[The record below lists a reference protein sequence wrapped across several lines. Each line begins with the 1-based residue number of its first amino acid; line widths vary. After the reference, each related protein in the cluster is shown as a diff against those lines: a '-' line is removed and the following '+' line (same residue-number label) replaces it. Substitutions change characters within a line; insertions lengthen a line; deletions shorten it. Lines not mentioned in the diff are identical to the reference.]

1 MTTEARTDRPLIWAH
16 GNTPE
21 AIEAIREVLM
31 RAQLSEPALSYVL
44 TAPAS
49 AVAVAPDVVALD
61 EADAQAGLA
70 WLSETSPDLCLWAQ
84 ASVASALFGLNHRRS
99 ISTLLI
105 NAETR
110 PLWSRTW
117 LWRKTIAR
125 QTLKPVFYAFVASTA
140 STGSLRNLGLPARN
154 IEVLGPLLGGVV
166 APGCDEGERDRI
178 GEILAGRPVWFAHR
192 VPQQEIRAVID
203 AFIQAQRKAHRMM
216 LILDLQ
222 DPAAMEDC
230 LALCSELGLTAHARA
245 VEGEPESRTQVF
257 LAESGED
264 TGLWYRLAV
273 LAYMG
278 GSLTSGDVPNPMV
291 AAALGSAVVHGPEIG
306 HHQHAYKRLQDAGA
320 TQPLKIAQD
329 LSRRVA
335 ALMEPDQCAEM
346 AAAGWEVVSEGA
358 EMTDRLVETTLQK
371 LGLGEARQ

>member
-1 MTTEARTDRPLIWAH
+1 MTIKARTDRPLVWAH
-16 GNTPE
+16 ASTP
-21 AIEAIREVLM
+21 AAVDAIREVLM
-31 RAQLSEPALSYVL
+31 RAQLSDPTLSYVL
-44 TAPAS
+44 SAPDSEDAF
-49 AVAVAPDVVALD
+49 APDVVVLD

-70 WLSETSPDLCLWAQ
+70 WLSETSPDLCIWAQ

-99 ISTLLI
+99 IPTLLI

-125 QTLKPVFYAFVASTA
+125 QTLKPVFYAFVTASE

-192 VPQQEIRAVID
+192 VPHQEMRVVID
-203 AFIQAQRKAHRMM
+203 AFMQAQSKAHRML
-216 LILDLQ
+216 LILDLL
-222 DPAAMEDC
+222 DPAGTEDC
-230 LALCSELGLTAHARA
+230 LALCAELGLTAHARA
-245 VEGEPESRTQVF
+245 EEGEPETRTQVF

-264 TGLWYRLAV
+264 TGLWYRLAA

-291 AAALGSAVVHGPEIG
+291 AAALGCAVVHGSKIG
-306 HHQHAYKRLQDAGA
+306 QNQHAYNRLREAGA
-320 TQPLKIAQD
+320 TQPLEASQD
-329 LSRRVA
+329 LSQRVA

-358 EMTDRLVETTLQK
+358 EVTDRLVEITLQK
-371 LGLGEARQ
+371 LGLGEAAQ

>member
-1 MTTEARTDRPLIWAH
+1 MTPEARTDRPLIWAH
-16 GNTPE
+16 ANTPA
-21 AIEAIREVLM
+21 AIDAIRDVLM
-31 RAQLSEPALSYVL
+31 RAQLSDPTLSYVL
-44 TAPAS
+44 TTSDS
-49 AVAVAPDVVALD
+49 ALTFAPDVVVLD
-61 EADAQAGLA
+61 EADAEAGLA

-99 ISTLLI
+99 IPTLLI

-117 LWRKTIAR
+117 LWRKTILR
-125 QTLKPVFYAFVASTA
+125 QTLKPVFYAFVTSGDL
-140 STGSLRNLGLPARN
+140 TGSLRNLGLPARN
-154 IEVLGPLLGGVV
+154 IEVLGPLLGGVL

-192 VPQQEIRAVID
+192 VPHQEMRVVID
-203 AFIQAQRKAHRMM
+203 AFMQVQRKAHRML
-216 LILDLQ
+216 LILDLL
-222 DPAAMEDC
+222 DPACTEDC
-230 LALCSELGLTAHARA
+230 RALCAELGLTTHARA
-245 VEGEPESRTQVF
+245 EEGEPDSRTQVF
-257 LAESGED
+257 LAETGED
-264 TGLWYRLAV
+264 TGLWYRLAA

-306 HHQHAYKRLQDAGA
+306 RNQHAYDRLREAGA
-320 TQPLKIAQD
+320 AQLLATAQD

-335 ALMEPDQCAEM
+335 AVMEPDQCAEM

-358 EMTDRLVETTLQK
+358 EVTDRLVEVTLQK
-371 LGLGEARQ
+371 LALGETQ

>member
-1 MTTEARTDRPLIWAH
+1 MTPEARTDRPLIWAH
-16 GNTPE
+16 ANTPA
-21 AIEAIREVLM
+21 AIDAIREVLM
-31 RAQLSEPALSYVL
+31 RAQLSDPTLSYVL
-44 TAPAS
+44 TTSDS
-49 AVAVAPDVVALD
+49 AVTFAPDVVVLD
-61 EADAQAGLA
+61 EADAEAGLA

-99 ISTLLI
+99 IPTLLI

-110 PLWSRTW
+110 SLWSRTW

-125 QTLKPVFYAFVASTA
+125 QTLKPVFYAFVTSGDA
-140 STGSLRNLGLPARN
+140 TGSLRNLGLPARN
-154 IEVLGPLLGGVV
+154 IEVLGPLLGGVL

-192 VPQQEIRAVID
+192 VPHQEMRVVID
-203 AFIQAQRKAHRMM
+203 AFMQVQRKAHRML
-216 LILDLQ
+216 LILDLL
-222 DPAAMEDC
+222 DPACTEDC
-230 LALCSELGLTAHARA
+230 RALCAELGLTTHAWA
-245 VEGEPESRTQVF
+245 EEGEPDSRTQVF
-257 LAESGED
+257 LAETGED
-264 TGLWYRLAV
+264 TGLWYRLAA

-306 HHQHAYKRLQDAGA
+306 RNQHAYDRLREAGA
-320 TQPLKIAQD
+320 AQPLATAQD

-335 ALMEPDQCAEM
+335 AVMEPDQCAEM

-358 EMTDRLVETTLQK
+358 EVTDRLVEVTLQK
-371 LGLGEARQ
+371 LALGETQ

>member
-1 MTTEARTDRPLIWAH
+1 MTPEARTDRPLIWAH
-16 GNTPE
+16 ANTPA
-21 AIEAIREVLM
+21 AIDAIRDVLM
-31 RAQLSEPALSYVL
+31 RAQLSDPTLSYVL
-44 TAPAS
+44 TTSDS
-49 AVAVAPDVVALD
+49 AVTFAPDIVVLD
-61 EADAQAGLA
+61 EADVEAGLA

-99 ISTLLI
+99 IPTLLI

-117 LWRKTIAR
+117 LWRKTILR
-125 QTLKPVFYAFVASTA
+125 QTLKPVFYAFVTSGD

-154 IEVLGPLLGGVV
+154 IEVLGPLLGGVL

-192 VPQQEIRAVID
+192 VPHQEMRVVID
-203 AFIQAQRKAHRMM
+203 AFMQVQRKAHRML
-216 LILDLQ
+216 LILDLL
-222 DPAAMEDC
+222 DPACTEDC
-230 LALCSELGLTAHARA
+230 RALCAELGLTTHARA
-245 VEGEPESRTQVF
+245 EEGEPDSRTQVF
-257 LAESGED
+257 LAETGED
-264 TGLWYRLAV
+264 TGLWYRLAA

-306 HHQHAYKRLQDAGA
+306 RNQHAYDRLREAGA
-320 TQPLKIAQD
+320 AQLLATAQD

-335 ALMEPDQCAEM
+335 AVMEPDQCAEM

-358 EMTDRLVETTLQK
+358 EVTDRLVEVTLQK
-371 LGLGEARQ
+371 LALGETQ

>member
-1 MTTEARTDRPLIWAH
+1 MTPEARTDRPLIWAH
-16 GNTPE
+16 ANTPA
-21 AIEAIREVLM
+21 AIDAIRDVLM
-31 RAQLSEPALSYVL
+31 RAQLSDPTLSYVL
-44 TAPAS
+44 TTSGS
-49 AVAVAPDVVALD
+49 AVTFAPDIVVLD
-61 EADAQAGLA
+61 DAYAEAGFA

-99 ISTLLI
+99 IPTLLI

-117 LWRKTIAR
+117 LWRKTILR
-125 QTLKPVFYAFVASTA
+125 QTLKPVFYAFVTSGD

-154 IEVLGPLLGGVV
+154 IEVLGPLLGGVL

-192 VPQQEIRAVID
+192 VPHQEMRVVID
-203 AFIQAQRKAHRMM
+203 AFMQVQRKAHRML
-216 LILDLQ
+216 LILDLL
-222 DPAAMEDC
+222 DPACTEDC
-230 LALCSELGLTAHARA
+230 RELCAELGLTTHARA
-245 VEGEPESRTQVF
+245 EEGEPDSRTQVF
-257 LAESGED
+257 LAETGED
-264 TGLWYRLAV
+264 TGLWYRLAA

-306 HHQHAYKRLQDAGA
+306 RNQHAYDRLREAGA
-320 TQPLKIAQD
+320 AQLLATAQD

-335 ALMEPDQCAEM
+335 AVMEPDQCAEM

-358 EMTDRLVETTLQK
+358 EVTDRLVEVTLQK
-371 LGLGEARQ
+371 LALGETQ

>member
-1 MTTEARTDRPLIWAH
+1 MTPEARTDRPLIWAH
-16 GNTPE
+16 ANTPA
-21 AIEAIREVLM
+21 AIDAIRDVLM
-31 RAQLSEPALSYVL
+31 RAQLSDPTLSYVL
-44 TAPAS
+44 TTSDS
-49 AVAVAPDVVALD
+49 AVTFAPDIVVLD
-61 EADAQAGLA
+61 EADAEAGLA

-99 ISTLLI
+99 IPTLLI

-117 LWRKTIAR
+117 LWRKTILR
-125 QTLKPVFYAFVASTA
+125 QTLKPVFYAFVTSGDL
-140 STGSLRNLGLPARN
+140 TGSLRNLGLPARN
-154 IEVLGPLLGGVV
+154 IEVLGPLLGGVL

-192 VPQQEIRAVID
+192 VPHQEMRVVID
-203 AFIQAQRKAHRMM
+203 AFMQVQRKAHRML
-216 LILDLQ
+216 LILDLL
-222 DPAAMEDC
+222 DPACTEDC
-230 LALCSELGLTAHARA
+230 RALCAELGLTTHARA
-245 VEGEPESRTQVF
+245 EEGEPDSRTQVF
-257 LAESGED
+257 LAETGED
-264 TGLWYRLAV
+264 TGLWYRLAA

-306 HHQHAYKRLQDAGA
+306 RNQHAYDRLREAGA
-320 TQPLKIAQD
+320 AQLLATAQD

-335 ALMEPDQCAEM
+335 AVMEPDQCAEM

-358 EMTDRLVETTLQK
+358 EVTDRLVEVTLQK
-371 LGLGEARQ
+371 LGLGETQ

>member
-1 MTTEARTDRPLIWAH
+1 MTPEARTDRPLIWAH
-16 GNTPE
+16 ANTPA
-21 AIEAIREVLM
+21 AIDAIRDVLM
-31 RAQLSEPALSYVL
+31 RAQLSDPTLSYVL
-44 TAPAS
+44 TTSGS
-49 AVAVAPDVVALD
+49 AVTFAPDIVVLD
-61 EADAQAGLA
+61 EADAEAGLA

-99 ISTLLI
+99 IPTLLI

-117 LWRKTIAR
+117 LWRKTILR
-125 QTLKPVFYAFVASTA
+125 QTLKPVFYAFVTSGD

-154 IEVLGPLLGGVV
+154 IEVLGPLLGGVL

-192 VPQQEIRAVID
+192 VPHQEMRVVID
-203 AFIQAQRKAHRMM
+203 AFMQVQRKAHRML
-216 LILDLQ
+216 LILDLL
-222 DPAAMEDC
+222 DPACTEDC
-230 LALCSELGLTAHARA
+230 RALCAELGLTTHARA
-245 VEGEPESRTQVF
+245 EEGEPDSRTQVF
-257 LAESGED
+257 LAETGED
-264 TGLWYRLAV
+264 TGLWYRLAA

-306 HHQHAYKRLQDAGA
+306 RNQHAYDRLREAGA
-320 TQPLKIAQD
+320 AQPLATAQD

-335 ALMEPDQCAEM
+335 AVMEPDQCAEM

-358 EMTDRLVETTLQK
+358 EVTDRLVEVTLQK
-371 LGLGEARQ
+371 LGLGETQ

>member
-1 MTTEARTDRPLIWAH
+1 MTPEARTDRPLIWAH
-16 GNTPE
+16 ANTPA
-21 AIEAIREVLM
+21 AIDAIREVLM
-31 RAQLSEPALSYVL
+31 RAQLSDPTLSYVL
-44 TAPAS
+44 TTSDS
-49 AVAVAPDVVALD
+49 ALTFAPDVVVLD
-61 EADAQAGLA
+61 EADAEAGLA

-99 ISTLLI
+99 IPTLLI

-117 LWRKTIAR
+117 LWRKTILR
-125 QTLKPVFYAFVASTA
+125 QTLKPVFYAFVTSGD

-154 IEVLGPLLGGVV
+154 IEVLGPLLGGVL

-192 VPQQEIRAVID
+192 VPHQEMRVVID
-203 AFIQAQRKAHRMM
+203 AFMQVQRKAHRML
-216 LILDLQ
+216 LILDLL
-222 DPAAMEDC
+222 DPACIEDC
-230 LALCSELGLTAHARA
+230 RALCAELGLTTHARA
-245 VEGEPESRTQVF
+245 EEGEPDSRTQVF
-257 LAESGED
+257 LAETGED
-264 TGLWYRLAV
+264 TGLWYRLAA

-306 HHQHAYKRLQDAGA
+306 RNQHAYDRLREAGA
-320 TQPLKIAQD
+320 AQLLATAQD

-335 ALMEPDQCAEM
+335 AVMEPDQCAEM

-358 EMTDRLVETTLQK
+358 EVTDRLVEVTLQK
-371 LGLGEARQ
+371 LALGETQ

>member
-1 MTTEARTDRPLIWAH
+1 
-16 GNTPE
+16 
-21 AIEAIREVLM
+21 M
-31 RAQLSEPALSYVL
+31 RAQLSDPTLSYVL
-44 TAPAS
+44 TTSDS
-49 AVAVAPDVVALD
+49 AVTFAPDIVVLD
-61 EADAQAGLA
+61 EADAEAGLA

-99 ISTLLI
+99 IPTLLI

-117 LWRKTIAR
+117 LWRKTILR
-125 QTLKPVFYAFVASTA
+125 QTLKPVFYAFVTSGD

-154 IEVLGPLLGGVV
+154 IEVLGPLLGGVL

-192 VPQQEIRAVID
+192 VPHQEMRVVID
-203 AFIQAQRKAHRMM
+203 AFMQVQRKAHRML
-216 LILDLQ
+216 LILDLL
-222 DPAAMEDC
+222 DPAGTEDC
-230 LALCSELGLTAHARA
+230 RALCAELGLTTHARA
-245 VEGEPESRTQVF
+245 EEGEPDSRTQVF
-257 LAESGED
+257 LAETGED
-264 TGLWYRLAV
+264 TGLWYRLAA

-306 HHQHAYKRLQDAGA
+306 RNQHAYDRLREAGA
-320 TQPLKIAQD
+320 AQPLATAQD

-335 ALMEPDQCAEM
+335 AVMEPDQCAEM

-358 EMTDRLVETTLQK
+358 EVTDRLVEVTLQK
-371 LGLGEARQ
+371 LGLGETQ

>member
-1 MTTEARTDRPLIWAH
+1 MTPEARTDRPLIWAH
-16 GNTPE
+16 ANTPA
-21 AIEAIREVLM
+21 AIDAIRDVLM
-31 RAQLSEPALSYVL
+31 RAQLSDPTLSYVL
-44 TAPAS
+44 TTSDS
-49 AVAVAPDVVALD
+49 AVTFAPDIVVLD
-61 EADAQAGLA
+61 EADAEAGLA

-99 ISTLLI
+99 IPTLLI

-117 LWRKTIAR
+117 LWRKTILR
-125 QTLKPVFYAFVASTA
+125 QTLKPVFYAFVTSGD

-154 IEVLGPLLGGVV
+154 IEVLGPLLGGVL

-192 VPQQEIRAVID
+192 VPHQEMRVVID
-203 AFIQAQRKAHRMM
+203 AFMQVQRKAHRML
-216 LILDLQ
+216 LILDLL
-222 DPAAMEDC
+222 DPACTEDC
-230 LALCSELGLTAHARA
+230 RALCAELGLTTHARA
-245 VEGEPESRTQVF
+245 EEGEPDSRTQVF
-257 LAESGED
+257 LAETGED
-264 TGLWYRLAV
+264 TGLWYRLAA

-306 HHQHAYKRLQDAGA
+306 RNQHAYDRLREAGA
-320 TQPLKIAQD
+320 AQLLATAQD

-335 ALMEPDQCAEM
+335 AVMEPDQCAEM

-358 EMTDRLVETTLQK
+358 EVTDRLVEVTLQK
-371 LGLGEARQ
+371 LALGETQ

>member
-1 MTTEARTDRPLIWAH
+1 MTPEARTDRPLIWAH
-16 GNTPE
+16 ANTPA
-21 AIEAIREVLM
+21 AIDAIRDVLM
-31 RAQLSEPALSYVL
+31 RAQLSDPTLSYVL
-44 TAPAS
+44 TTSDS
-49 AVAVAPDVVALD
+49 AVTFAPDVVVLD
-61 EADAQAGLA
+61 EADAEAGLA

-99 ISTLLI
+99 IPTLLI

-117 LWRKTIAR
+117 LWRKTILR
-125 QTLKPVFYAFVASTA
+125 QTLKPVFYAFVTSGD

-154 IEVLGPLLGGVV
+154 IEVLGPLLGGVL

-192 VPQQEIRAVID
+192 VPHQEMRVVID
-203 AFIQAQRKAHRMM
+203 AFMQVQRKAHRML
-216 LILDLQ
+216 LILDLL
-222 DPAAMEDC
+222 DPACTEDC
-230 LALCSELGLTAHARA
+230 RALCAELGLTTHARA
-245 VEGEPESRTQVF
+245 EEGEPDSRTQVF
-257 LAESGED
+257 LAETGED
-264 TGLWYRLAV
+264 TGLWYRLAA

-306 HHQHAYKRLQDAGA
+306 RNQHAYDRLREAGA
-320 TQPLKIAQD
+320 AQLLATAQD

-335 ALMEPDQCAEM
+335 AVMEPDQCAEM

-358 EMTDRLVETTLQK
+358 EVTDRLVEVTLQK
-371 LGLGEARQ
+371 LALGETQ

>member
-1 MTTEARTDRPLIWAH
+1 MTPEARTDRPLIWAH
-16 GNTPE
+16 ANTPA
-21 AIEAIREVLM
+21 AIDAIRDVLM
-31 RAQLSEPALSYVL
+31 RAQLSDPTLSYVL
-44 TAPAS
+44 TTSDS
-49 AVAVAPDVVALD
+49 AVTFAPDIVVLD
-61 EADAQAGLA
+61 EADAEAGLA

-99 ISTLLI
+99 IPTLLI

-117 LWRKTIAR
+117 LWRKTILR
-125 QTLKPVFYAFVASTA
+125 QTLKPVFYAFVTSGD

-154 IEVLGPLLGGVV
+154 IEVLGPLLGGVL

-192 VPQQEIRAVID
+192 VPHQEMRVVID
-203 AFIQAQRKAHRMM
+203 AFMQVQRKAHRML
-216 LILDLQ
+216 LILDLL
-222 DPAAMEDC
+222 DPACTEDC
-230 LALCSELGLTAHARA
+230 RALCAELGLTTHARA
-245 VEGEPESRTQVF
+245 EEGEPDSRTQVF
-257 LAESGED
+257 LAETGED
-264 TGLWYRLAV
+264 TGLWYRLAA

-306 HHQHAYKRLQDAGA
+306 RNQHAYDRLREAGA
-320 TQPLKIAQD
+320 AQLLATAQD

-335 ALMEPDQCAEM
+335 AVMEPDQCAEM

-358 EMTDRLVETTLQK
+358 EVTDRLVEVTLQK
-371 LGLGEARQ
+371 LGLGETQ

>member
-1 MTTEARTDRPLIWAH
+1 MTPEARTDRPLIWAH
-16 GNTPE
+16 ANTPA
-21 AIEAIREVLM
+21 AIDAIRDVLM
-31 RAQLSEPALSYVL
+31 RAQLSDPTLSYVL
-44 TAPAS
+44 TTSDS
-49 AVAVAPDVVALD
+49 AVTFAPDIVVLD
-61 EADAQAGLA
+61 EADAEAGLA

-99 ISTLLI
+99 IPTLLI

-117 LWRKTIAR
+117 LWRKTILR
-125 QTLKPVFYAFVASTA
+125 QTLKPVFYAFVTSGDL
-140 STGSLRNLGLPARN
+140 TGSLRNLGLPARN
-154 IEVLGPLLGGVV
+154 IEVLGPLLGGVL

-192 VPQQEIRAVID
+192 VPHQEMRVVID
-203 AFIQAQRKAHRMM
+203 AFMQVQRKAHRML
-216 LILDLQ
+216 LILDLL
-222 DPAAMEDC
+222 DPACTEDC
-230 LALCSELGLTAHARA
+230 RALCAELGLTTHARA
-245 VEGEPESRTQVF
+245 EEGEPDSRTQVF
-257 LAESGED
+257 LAETGED
-264 TGLWYRLAV
+264 TGLWYRLAA

-306 HHQHAYKRLQDAGA
+306 RNQHAYDRLREAGA
-320 TQPLKIAQD
+320 AQLLATAQD

-335 ALMEPDQCAEM
+335 AVMEPDQCAEM

-358 EMTDRLVETTLQK
+358 EVTDRLVEVTLQK
-371 LGLGEARQ
+371 LALGETQ

>member
-1 MTTEARTDRPLIWAH
+1 MTPEARTDRPLIWAH
-16 GNTPE
+16 ANTPA
-21 AIEAIREVLM
+21 AIDAIREVLM
-31 RAQLSEPALSYVL
+31 RAQLSDPTLSYVL
-44 TAPAS
+44 TTSDS
-49 AVAVAPDVVALD
+49 AVTFAPDIVVLD
-61 EADAQAGLA
+61 EADAEAGLA

-99 ISTLLI
+99 IPTLLI

-117 LWRKTIAR
+117 LWRKTILR
-125 QTLKPVFYAFVASTA
+125 QTLKPVFYAFVTSGD

-154 IEVLGPLLGGVV
+154 IEVLGPLLGGVL

-192 VPQQEIRAVID
+192 VPHQEMRVVID
-203 AFIQAQRKAHRMM
+203 AFMQVQRKAHRML
-216 LILDLQ
+216 LILDLL
-222 DPAAMEDC
+222 DPACTEDC
-230 LALCSELGLTAHARA
+230 RALCAELGLTTHARA
-245 VEGEPESRTQVF
+245 EEGEPDSRTQVF
-257 LAESGED
+257 LAETGED
-264 TGLWYRLAV
+264 TGLWYRLAA

-306 HHQHAYKRLQDAGA
+306 RNQHAYDRLREAGA
-320 TQPLKIAQD
+320 AQLLATAQD

-335 ALMEPDQCAEM
+335 AVMEPDQCAEM

-358 EMTDRLVETTLQK
+358 EVTDRLVEVTLQK
-371 LGLGEARQ
+371 LALGETQ

>member
-1 MTTEARTDRPLIWAH
+1 MTPEARTDRPLIWAH
-16 GNTPE
+16 ANTPA
-21 AIEAIREVLM
+21 AIDAIRDVLM
-31 RAQLSEPALSYVL
+31 RAQLSDPTLSYVL
-44 TAPAS
+44 TTSDS
-49 AVAVAPDVVALD
+49 AVTFAPDIVVLD
-61 EADAQAGLA
+61 EADAEAGLA

-99 ISTLLI
+99 IPTLLI

-117 LWRKTIAR
+117 LWRKTILR
-125 QTLKPVFYAFVASTA
+125 QTLKPVFYAFVTSGD

-154 IEVLGPLLGGVV
+154 IEVLGPLLGGVL

-192 VPQQEIRAVID
+192 VPHQEMRVVID
-203 AFIQAQRKAHRMM
+203 AFMQVQRKAHRML
-216 LILDLQ
+216 LILDLL
-222 DPAAMEDC
+222 DPACTEDC
-230 LALCSELGLTAHARA
+230 RALCAELGLTTHARA
-245 VEGEPESRTQVF
+245 EEGEPDSRTQVF
-257 LAESGED
+257 LAETGED
-264 TGLWYRLAV
+264 TGLWYRLAA

-306 HHQHAYKRLQDAGA
+306 RNQHAYDRLREAGA
-320 TQPLKIAQD
+320 AQPLATAQD

-335 ALMEPDQCAEM
+335 AVMEPDQCAEM
-346 AAAGWEVVSEGA
+346 AAVGWEAVSEGA
-358 EMTDRLVETTLQK
+358 EVTDRLVDVTLQK
-371 LGLGEARQ
+371 LGLGETQ

>member
-1 MTTEARTDRPLIWAH
+1 MTPEARTDRPLIWAH
-16 GNTPE
+16 ANTPA
-21 AIEAIREVLM
+21 AIDAIRDVLM
-31 RAQLSEPALSYVL
+31 RAQLSDPTLSYVL
-44 TAPAS
+44 TTSDS
-49 AVAVAPDVVALD
+49 AVTFAPDIVVLD
-61 EADAQAGLA
+61 EADAEAGLA

-99 ISTLLI
+99 IPTLLI

-117 LWRKTIAR
+117 LWRKTILR
-125 QTLKPVFYAFVASTA
+125 QTLKPVFYAFVTSGD

-154 IEVLGPLLGGVV
+154 IEVLGPLLGGVL

-192 VPQQEIRAVID
+192 VPHQEMRVVID
-203 AFIQAQRKAHRMM
+203 AFMQVQRKAHRML
-216 LILDLQ
+216 LILDLL
-222 DPAAMEDC
+222 DPACTEEC
-230 LALCSELGLTAHARA
+230 RALCAELGLTTHARA
-245 VEGEPESRTQVF
+245 EEGEPDSRTQVF
-257 LAESGED
+257 LAETGED
-264 TGLWYRLAV
+264 TGLWYRLAA

-306 HHQHAYKRLQDAGA
+306 RNQHAYDRLREAGA
-320 TQPLKIAQD
+320 AQLLATAQD

-335 ALMEPDQCAEM
+335 AVMEPDQCAEM

-358 EMTDRLVETTLQK
+358 EVTDRLVEVTLQK
-371 LGLGEARQ
+371 LALGETQ

>member
-1 MTTEARTDRPLIWAH
+1 MTPEARTDRPLIWAH
-16 GNTPE
+16 ANTPA
-21 AIEAIREVLM
+21 AIDAIRDVLM
-31 RAQLSEPALSYVL
+31 RAQLSDPTLSYVL
-44 TAPAS
+44 TTSDS
-49 AVAVAPDVVALD
+49 AVTFAPDIVVLD
-61 EADAQAGLA
+61 EADAEAGLA

-99 ISTLLI
+99 IPTLLI

-117 LWRKTIAR
+117 LWRKTILR
-125 QTLKPVFYAFVASTA
+125 QTLKPVFYAFVTSGD

-154 IEVLGPLLGGVV
+154 IEVLGPLLGGVL

-192 VPQQEIRAVID
+192 VPHQEMRVVID
-203 AFIQAQRKAHRMM
+203 AFMQVQRKAHSML
-216 LILDLQ
+216 LILDLL
-222 DPAAMEDC
+222 DPACTEDC
-230 LALCSELGLTAHARA
+230 RALCAELGLTTHARA
-245 VEGEPESRTQVF
+245 EEGEPDSRTQVF
-257 LAESGED
+257 LAETGED
-264 TGLWYRLAV
+264 TGLWYRLAA

-306 HHQHAYKRLQDAGA
+306 RNQHAYDRLREAGA
-320 TQPLKIAQD
+320 AQLLATAQD

-335 ALMEPDQCAEM
+335 AVMEPDQCAEM

-358 EMTDRLVETTLQK
+358 EVTDRLVEVTLQK
-371 LGLGEARQ
+371 LALGETQ

>member
-1 MTTEARTDRPLIWAH
+1 MTPEARTDRPLIWAH
-16 GNTPE
+16 ANTPA
-21 AIEAIREVLM
+21 AIDAIRDVLM
-31 RAQLSEPALSYVL
+31 RAQLSDPTLSYVL
-44 TAPAS
+44 TTSDS
-49 AVAVAPDVVALD
+49 AVTFAPDIVVLD
-61 EADAQAGLA
+61 EADAEAGLA

-99 ISTLLI
+99 IPTLLI

-117 LWRKTIAR
+117 LWRKTILR
-125 QTLKPVFYAFVASTA
+125 QTLKPVFYAFVTSGD

-154 IEVLGPLLGGVV
+154 IEVLGPLLGGVL

-192 VPQQEIRAVID
+192 VPHQEMRVVID
-203 AFIQAQRKAHRMM
+203 AFMQVQRKAHRML
-216 LILDLQ
+216 LILDLL
-222 DPAAMEDC
+222 DPACTEDC
-230 LALCSELGLTAHARA
+230 RALCAELGLTTHARA
-245 VEGEPESRTQVF
+245 EEGEPDSRTQVF
-257 LAESGED
+257 LAETGED
-264 TGLWYRLAV
+264 TGLWYRLAA

-306 HHQHAYKRLQDAGA
+306 RNQHAYDRLREAGA
-320 TQPLKIAQD
+320 AQPLATAQD

-335 ALMEPDQCAEM
+335 AVMEPDQCAEM

-358 EMTDRLVETTLQK
+358 EVTDRLVEVTLQK
-371 LGLGEARQ
+371 LALGETQ

>member
-1 MTTEARTDRPLIWAH
+1 MTPEARTDRPLIWAH
-16 GNTPE
+16 ANTPA
-21 AIEAIREVLM
+21 AIDAIREVLM
-31 RAQLSEPALSYVL
+31 RAQLSDPTLSYVL
-44 TAPAS
+44 TTSDS
-49 AVAVAPDVVALD
+49 AVTFAPDVVVLD
-61 EADAQAGLA
+61 EADAEAGLA
-70 WLSETSPDLCLWAQ
+70 WLSETSPDLCLWVQ

-99 ISTLLI
+99 IPTLLI

-117 LWRKTIAR
+117 LWRKTILR
-125 QTLKPVFYAFVASTA
+125 QTLKPVFYAFVTSGD

-154 IEVLGPLLGGVV
+154 IEVLGPLLGGVL

-192 VPQQEIRAVID
+192 VPHQEMRVVID
-203 AFIQAQRKAHRMM
+203 AFMQVQRKAHRML
-216 LILDLQ
+216 LILDLL
-222 DPAAMEDC
+222 DPACTEDC
-230 LALCSELGLTAHARA
+230 RALCAELGLTTHARA
-245 VEGEPESRTQVF
+245 EEGEPDSRTQVF
-257 LAESGED
+257 LAETGED
-264 TGLWYRLAV
+264 TGLWYRLAA

-306 HHQHAYKRLQDAGA
+306 RNQHAYDRLREAGA
-320 TQPLKIAQD
+320 AQLLATAQD

-335 ALMEPDQCAEM
+335 AVMEPDQCAEM

-358 EMTDRLVETTLQK
+358 EVTDRLVEVTLQK
-371 LGLGEARQ
+371 LALGETQ

>member
-1 MTTEARTDRPLIWAH
+1 MTPEARTDRPLIWAH
-16 GNTPE
+16 ANTPA
-21 AIEAIREVLM
+21 AIDAIREVLM
-31 RAQLSEPALSYVL
+31 RAQLSDPTLSYVL
-44 TAPAS
+44 TTSDS
-49 AVAVAPDVVALD
+49 ALTFAPDVVVLD
-61 EADAQAGLA
+61 EADAEAGLA

-99 ISTLLI
+99 IPTLLI

-117 LWRKTIAR
+117 LWRKTILR
-125 QTLKPVFYAFVASTA
+125 QTLKPVFYAFVTSGD

-154 IEVLGPLLGGVV
+154 IEVLGPLLGGVL

-192 VPQQEIRAVID
+192 VPHQEMRVVID
-203 AFIQAQRKAHRMM
+203 AFMQVQRKAHRML
-216 LILDLQ
+216 LILDLL
-222 DPAAMEDC
+222 DPACTEDC
-230 LALCSELGLTAHARA
+230 RALCAELGLTTHARA
-245 VEGEPESRTQVF
+245 EEGEPDSRTQVF
-257 LAESGED
+257 LAETGED
-264 TGLWYRLAV
+264 TGLWYRLAA

-306 HHQHAYKRLQDAGA
+306 RNQHAYDRLREAGA
-320 TQPLKIAQD
+320 AQLLATAQD

-335 ALMEPDQCAEM
+335 AVMEPDQCAEM

-358 EMTDRLVETTLQK
+358 EVTDRLVEVTLQK
-371 LGLGEARQ
+371 LALGETQ

>member
-1 MTTEARTDRPLIWAH
+1 MTPEARTDRPLIWAH
-16 GNTPE
+16 ANTPA
-21 AIEAIREVLM
+21 AIDAIREVLM
-31 RAQLSEPALSYVL
+31 RAQLSDPTLSYVL
-44 TAPAS
+44 TTSDS
-49 AVAVAPDVVALD
+49 ALTFAPDVVVLD
-61 EADAQAGLA
+61 EADAEAGLA

-99 ISTLLI
+99 IPTLLI

-125 QTLKPVFYAFVASTA
+125 QTLKPVFYAFVTSGD

-154 IEVLGPLLGGVV
+154 IEVLGPLLGGVL

-178 GEILAGRPVWFAHR
+178 GEILAGRPVWFAHG
-192 VPQQEIRAVID
+192 VPHQEMPVVID
-203 AFIQAQRKAHRMM
+203 AFMQVQRKAHRML
-216 LILDLQ
+216 LILDLL
-222 DPAAMEDC
+222 DPACTEDC
-230 LALCSELGLTAHARA
+230 RALCAELGLTTHARA
-245 VEGEPESRTQVF
+245 EEGEPDSRTQVF
-257 LAESGED
+257 LAETGED
-264 TGLWYRLAV
+264 TGLWYRLAA

-306 HHQHAYKRLQDAGA
+306 RNQHAYDRLREAGA
-320 TQPLKIAQD
+320 AQLLATAQD

-335 ALMEPDQCAEM
+335 AVMEPDQCAEM

-358 EMTDRLVETTLQK
+358 EVTDRLVEVTLQK
-371 LGLGEARQ
+371 LGLGETQ

>member
-1 MTTEARTDRPLIWAH
+1 MTPEARTDRQLIWAH
-16 GNTPE
+16 ANTPA
-21 AIEAIREVLM
+21 AIDAIREVLM
-31 RAQLSEPALSYVL
+31 RAQLSDPTLSYVL
-44 TAPAS
+44 TTSDS
-49 AVAVAPDVVALD
+49 AVTFAPDMVVLD
-61 EADAQAGLA
+61 EADAEAGLA

-99 ISTLLI
+99 IPTLLI

-117 LWRKTIAR
+117 LWRKTILR
-125 QTLKPVFYAFVASTA
+125 QTLKPVFYAFVTSGD

-154 IEVLGPLLGGVV
+154 IEVLGPLLGGVL

-192 VPQQEIRAVID
+192 VPHQEMRVVID
-203 AFIQAQRKAHRMM
+203 AFMQVQRKAHRML
-216 LILDLQ
+216 LILDLL
-222 DPAAMEDC
+222 DPACTEDC
-230 LALCSELGLTAHARA
+230 RALCAELGLTTHARA
-245 VEGEPESRTQVF
+245 EEGEPDSRTQVF
-257 LAESGED
+257 LAETGED
-264 TGLWYRLAV
+264 TGLWYRLAA

-306 HHQHAYKRLQDAGA
+306 RNQHAYDRLREAGA
-320 TQPLKIAQD
+320 AQLLATAQD

-335 ALMEPDQCAEM
+335 AVMEPDQCAEM

-358 EMTDRLVETTLQK
+358 EVTDRLVEVTLQK
-371 LGLGEARQ
+371 LALGETQ

>member
-1 MTTEARTDRPLIWAH
+1 MTPEARTDRPLIWAH
-16 GNTPE
+16 ANTPA
-21 AIEAIREVLM
+21 AIDAIRDVLM
-31 RAQLSEPALSYVL
+31 RAQLSDPTLSYVL
-44 TAPAS
+44 TTSDS
-49 AVAVAPDVVALD
+49 AVTFAPDIVVLD
-61 EADAQAGLA
+61 EADAEAGLA

-99 ISTLLI
+99 IPTLLI

-117 LWRKTIAR
+117 LWRKTILR
-125 QTLKPVFYAFVASTA
+125 QTLKPVFYAFVTSGD

-154 IEVLGPLLGGVV
+154 IEVLGPLLGGVL

-192 VPQQEIRAVID
+192 VPHQEMRVVID
-203 AFIQAQRKAHRMM
+203 AFMQVQRKAHRML
-216 LILDLQ
+216 LILDLL
-222 DPAAMEDC
+222 DPACTEDC
-230 LALCSELGLTAHARA
+230 RALCAELGLTTHARSE
-245 VEGEPESRTQVF
+245 EGEPDSRTQVF
-257 LAESGED
+257 LAETGED
-264 TGLWYRLAV
+264 TGLWYRLAA

-306 HHQHAYKRLQDAGA
+306 RNQHAYDRLREAGA
-320 TQPLKIAQD
+320 AQLLATAQD

-335 ALMEPDQCAEM
+335 AVMEPDQCAEM

-358 EMTDRLVETTLQK
+358 EVTDRLVEVTLQK
-371 LGLGEARQ
+371 LALGETQ

>member
-1 MTTEARTDRPLIWAH
+1 MTPEARTDRPLIWAH
-16 GNTPE
+16 ANTPA
-21 AIEAIREVLM
+21 AIDAIRDVLM
-31 RAQLSEPALSYVL
+31 RAQLSDPTLSYVL
-44 TAPAS
+44 TTSGS
-49 AVAVAPDVVALD
+49 AVTFAPDIVVLD
-61 EADAQAGLA
+61 EADAEAGLA

-99 ISTLLI
+99 IPTLLI

-125 QTLKPVFYAFVASTA
+125 QTLKPVFYAFVTSGD

-154 IEVLGPLLGGVV
+154 IEVLGPLLGGVL

-192 VPQQEIRAVID
+192 VPHQEMRVVID
-203 AFIQAQRKAHRMM
+203 AFMQVQRKAHRML
-216 LILDLQ
+216 LILDLL
-222 DPAAMEDC
+222 DPACTEDC
-230 LALCSELGLTAHARA
+230 RALCAELGLTTHARA
-245 VEGEPESRTQVF
+245 EEGEPDSRTQVF
-257 LAESGED
+257 LAETGED
-264 TGLWYRLAV
+264 TGLWYRLAA

-306 HHQHAYKRLQDAGA
+306 RNQHAYDRLREAGA
-320 TQPLKIAQD
+320 AQLLATAQD

-335 ALMEPDQCAEM
+335 AVMEPDQCAEM

-358 EMTDRLVETTLQK
+358 EVTDRLVEVTLQK
-371 LGLGEARQ
+371 LALGETQ

>member
-1 MTTEARTDRPLIWAH
+1 MTAKARTDRPLVWAH
-16 GNTPE
+16 ATTP
-21 AIEAIREVLM
+21 AAVDAIREVLM
-31 RAQLSEPALSYVL
+31 RAQLSDPTLSYVL
-44 TAPAS
+44 SAPDSEDAF
-49 AVAVAPDVVALD
+49 APDVVVLD

-99 ISTLLI
+99 MPTLLI

-125 QTLKPVFYAFVASTA
+125 QTLKPVSYAFVTSSESA
-140 STGSLRNLGLPARN
+140 GSLRNLGLPARN

-192 VPQQEIRAVID
+192 VPHQEMRLVID
-203 AFIQAQRKAHRMM
+203 AFMQAQRKAHRML
-216 LILDLQ
+216 LILDLL
-222 DPAAMEDC
+222 DPAGTEDC
-230 LALCSELGLTAHARA
+230 LALCAELGLTAHARA
-245 VEGEPESRTQVF
+245 EEGEPETRTQVF
-257 LAESGED
+257 LAETGED
-264 TGLWYRLAV
+264 TGLWYRLAA

-291 AAALGSAVVHGPEIG
+291 AAALGSAVVHGSEIG
-306 HHQHAYKRLQDAGA
+306 QNQHAYNRLREAGA
-320 TQPLKIAQD
+320 TQPLEASQD
-329 LSRRVA
+329 LSQRVA

-358 EMTDRLVETTLQK
+358 EVTDRLVEITLQK
-371 LGLGEARQ
+371 LGLGEAAQ

>member
-1 MTTEARTDRPLIWAH
+1 MTPEARTDRPLIWAH
-16 GNTPE
+16 ANTPA
-21 AIEAIREVLM
+21 AIDAIRDVLM
-31 RAQLSEPALSYVL
+31 RAQLSDPTLSYVL
-44 TAPAS
+44 TTSDS
-49 AVAVAPDVVALD
+49 AVTFAPDIVVLD
-61 EADAQAGLA
+61 EADAEAGLA

-99 ISTLLI
+99 IPTLLI

-110 PLWSRTW
+110 SLWSRTW
-117 LWRKTIAR
+117 LWRKTILR
-125 QTLKPVFYAFVASTA
+125 QTLKPVFYAFVTSGD

-154 IEVLGPLLGGVV
+154 IEVLGPLLGGVL

-192 VPQQEIRAVID
+192 VPHQEMRVVID
-203 AFIQAQRKAHRMM
+203 AFMQVQRKAHRML
-216 LILDLQ
+216 LILDLL
-222 DPAAMEDC
+222 DPACTEDC
-230 LALCSELGLTAHARA
+230 RALCAELGLTTHARA
-245 VEGEPESRTQVF
+245 EEGEPDSRTQVF
-257 LAESGED
+257 LAETGED
-264 TGLWYRLAV
+264 TGLWYRLAA

-306 HHQHAYKRLQDAGA
+306 RNQHAYDRLREAGA
-320 TQPLKIAQD
+320 AQLLATAQD

-335 ALMEPDQCAEM
+335 AVMEPDQCAEM

-358 EMTDRLVETTLQK
+358 EVTDRLVEVTLQK
-371 LGLGEARQ
+371 LALGETQ

>member
-1 MTTEARTDRPLIWAH
+1 MTPEARTDRPLIWAH
-16 GNTPE
+16 ANTPA
-21 AIEAIREVLM
+21 AIDAIRDVLM
-31 RAQLSEPALSYVL
+31 RAQLSDPTLSYVL
-44 TAPAS
+44 TTSGS
-49 AVAVAPDVVALD
+49 AVTFAPDIVVLD
-61 EADAQAGLA
+61 EADAEAGLA

-99 ISTLLI
+99 IPTLLI

-117 LWRKTIAR
+117 LWRKTILR
-125 QTLKPVFYAFVASTA
+125 QTLKPVFYAFVTSGD

-154 IEVLGPLLGGVV
+154 IEVLGPLLGGVL

-192 VPQQEIRAVID
+192 VPHQEMRVVID
-203 AFIQAQRKAHRMM
+203 AFMQVQRKAHRML
-216 LILDLQ
+216 LILDLL
-222 DPAAMEDC
+222 DPACTEDC
-230 LALCSELGLTAHARA
+230 RALCAELGLTTHARA
-245 VEGEPESRTQVF
+245 EEGEPDSRTQVF
-257 LAESGED
+257 LAETGED
-264 TGLWYRLAV
+264 TGLWYRLAA

-306 HHQHAYKRLQDAGA
+306 RNQDAYDRLREAGA
-320 TQPLKIAQD
+320 AQLLATAQD

-335 ALMEPDQCAEM
+335 AVMEPDQCAEM

-358 EMTDRLVETTLQK
+358 EVTDRLVEVTLQK
-371 LGLGEARQ
+371 LGLGETQ

>member
-1 MTTEARTDRPLIWAH
+1 MTPEARTDRPLIWAH
-16 GNTPE
+16 ANTPA
-21 AIEAIREVLM
+21 AIDAIRDVLM
-31 RAQLSEPALSYVL
+31 RAQLSDPTLSYVL
-44 TAPAS
+44 TTSGS
-49 AVAVAPDVVALD
+49 AVIFAPDIVVLD
-61 EADAQAGLA
+61 EADAEAGLA

-99 ISTLLI
+99 IPTLLI

-117 LWRKTIAR
+117 LWRKTILR
-125 QTLKPVFYAFVASTA
+125 QTLKPVFYAFVTSGD

-154 IEVLGPLLGGVV
+154 IEVLGPLLGGVL

-192 VPQQEIRAVID
+192 VPHQEMRVVID
-203 AFIQAQRKAHRMM
+203 AFMQVQRKAHRML
-216 LILDLQ
+216 LILDLL
-222 DPAAMEDC
+222 DPACTEDC
-230 LALCSELGLTAHARA
+230 RALCAELGLTTHARA
-245 VEGEPESRTQVF
+245 DEGEPDSRTQVF
-257 LAESGED
+257 LAETGED
-264 TGLWYRLAV
+264 TGLWYRLAA

-306 HHQHAYKRLQDAGA
+306 RNQHAYDRLREAGA
-320 TQPLKIAQD
+320 AQLLATAQD

-335 ALMEPDQCAEM
+335 AVMEPDQCAEM

-358 EMTDRLVETTLQK
+358 EVTDRLVEVTLQK
-371 LGLGEARQ
+371 LALGETQ

>member
-1 MTTEARTDRPLIWAH
+1 MTPEARTDRPLIWAH
-16 GNTPE
+16 ANTPA
-21 AIEAIREVLM
+21 AIDAIRDVLM
-31 RAQLSEPALSYVL
+31 RAQLSDPTLSYVL
-44 TAPAS
+44 TTSGS
-49 AVAVAPDVVALD
+49 AVTFAPDIVVLD
-61 EADAQAGLA
+61 EADAEAGLA

-99 ISTLLI
+99 IPTLLI

-117 LWRKTIAR
+117 LWRKTILR
-125 QTLKPVFYAFVASTA
+125 QTLKPVFYAFVTSGD

-154 IEVLGPLLGGVV
+154 IEVLGPLLGGVL

-178 GEILAGRPVWFAHR
+178 GEILAGRPVWFAHGVPHQEMR
-192 VPQQEIRAVID
+192 VVID
-203 AFIQAQRKAHRMM
+203 AFMQVQRKAHRML
-216 LILDLQ
+216 LILDLL
-222 DPAAMEDC
+222 DPACTEDC
-230 LALCSELGLTAHARA
+230 RALCAELGLTTHARA
-245 VEGEPESRTQVF
+245 EEGEPDSRTQVF
-257 LAESGED
+257 LAETGED
-264 TGLWYRLAV
+264 TGLWYRLAA

-306 HHQHAYKRLQDAGA
+306 RNQHAYDRLREAGA
-320 TQPLKIAQD
+320 AQLLATAQD

-335 ALMEPDQCAEM
+335 AVMEPDQCAEM

-358 EMTDRLVETTLQK
+358 EVTDRLVEVTLQK
-371 LGLGEARQ
+371 LALGETQ